1 LVNPKKGATRKTQ
14 LEGTSQ
20 ESPFDFVHE
29 NTGENSRIK
38 IPKLRA
44 EIRTMHKAEPNPKY
58 ARRNRFKAKR
68 RFKMGQV
75 KLPLVSRSAFPST
88 FTVMNM
94 LCGYGSI
101 ICAEQ
106 REYAWAG
113 WLIIL
118 AAVFD
123 TIDGFIARLTNSSSE
138 FGVEL
143 DSLSDLVSFGAAP
156 SFLAYKFGLE
166 QFGIWGAVLS
176 SALMVGSGLR
186 LARFNV
192 QLVGFSKDYFSGL
205 PTPSQAMTLSSF
217 IIWTSG
223 EYIFTVEQTTLALT
237 ILTLTLALLMVS
249 TVKYDLLPKPK
260 EFKKYP
266 FKTVAFALGFLAI
279 LIFQAKGFFFAM
291 CVYILFGMARYVYFF
306 FSEEVTEQRAEPSA
320 ESVEASNHSKSN
332 N

>member
-1 LVNPKKGATRKTQ
+1 
-14 LEGTSQ
+14 
-20 ESPFDFVHE
+20 
-29 NTGENSRIK
+29 
-38 IPKLRA
+38 
-44 EIRTMHKAEPNPKY
+44 MHKAEPNPKFS
-58 ARRNRFKAKR
+58 RRNRFKAKR

-75 KLPLVSRSAFPST
+75 KMPRVSRSAFPST

-106 REYAWAG
+106 REYALAG
-113 WLIIL
+113 WFIIL
-118 AAVFD
+118 AAFFD
-123 TIDGFIARLTNSSSE
+123 TIDGFVARLTNSSSE

-166 QFGIWGAVLS
+166 QFGIWGAVIS

-217 IIWTSG
+217 VIWTSG
-223 EYIFTVEQTTLALT
+223 EYIFTVEEMKLALIVLT
-237 ILTLTLALLMVS
+237 ITLALLMVS

-260 EFKKYP
+260 EFRKYP
-266 FKTVAFALGFLAI
+266 FKTAAFAMGFLAI
-279 LIFQAKGFFFAM
+279 LLFQAKGFFFAM
-291 CVYILFGMARYVYFF
+291 CFYITFGIVRYAYFF
-306 FSEEVTEQRAEPSA
+306 FSEEISDNRAEPSA
-320 ESVEASNHSKSN
+320 ESLHSSSTN
-332 N
+332 STN

>member
-1 LVNPKKGATRKTQ
+1 MQ
-14 LEGTSQ
+14 
-20 ESPFDFVHE
+20 
-29 NTGENSRIK
+29 
-38 IPKLRA
+38 
-44 EIRTMHKAEPNPKY
+44 KAEPNPKY
-58 ARRNRFKAKR
+58 ARRHRFKTKR
-68 RFKMGQV
+68 RFKVRQV
-75 KLPLVSRSAFPST
+75 KLPRVSRSAFPST

-106 REYAWAG
+106 REYALAG

-123 TIDGFIARLTNSSSE
+123 TVDGLIARLTNSSSE

-166 QFGIWGAVLS
+166 HFGIWGAVLS

-192 QLVGFSKDYFSGL
+192 QLVGFSKEYFSGL

-217 IIWTSG
+217 VIWTSN
-223 EYIFTVEQTTLALT
+223 EYILTIEETKLALT
-237 ILTLTLALLMVS
+237 VLTLTLAGLMVS
-249 TVKYDLLPKPK
+249 TIKYDLLPKPK
-260 EFKKYP
+260 EFRKYP
-266 FKTVAFALGFLAI
+266 FKTAAFALGFLAI
-279 LIFQAKGFFFAM
+279 LFFQAKGFFFAM
-291 CVYILFGMARYVYFF
+291 CFYIVFGVVRYIYFF
-306 FSEEVTEQRAEPSA
+306 FSEEIAENRN
-320 ESVEASNHSKSN
+320 ESNKEPIQSSSSKT
-332 N
+332 

>member
-1 LVNPKKGATRKTQ
+1 MR
-14 LEGTSQ
+14 
-20 ESPFDFVHE
+20 ES
-29 NTGENSRIK
+29 
-38 IPKLRA
+38 
-44 EIRTMHKAEPNPKY
+44 EPNSKIS
-58 ARRNRFKAKR
+58 RRNRFKPKR

-75 KLPLVSRSAFPST
+75 KMPRVSRSAFPST

-106 REYAWAG
+106 REYALAG
-113 WLIIL
+113 WFIVL

-123 TIDGFIARLTNSSSE
+123 AFDGFVARLTNSSSD

-166 QFGIWGAVLS
+166 HFGVWGAAIS

-192 QLVGFSKDYFSGL
+192 QLAGFSKEFFTGL

-217 IIWTSG
+217 VIWTSDD
-223 EYIFTVEQTTLALT
+223 YVLTIEQTKIALVALTLA
-237 ILTLTLALLMVS
+237 LALLMVS
-249 TVKYDLLPKPK
+249 VIKYDRLPSPK
-260 EFKKYP
+260 EFRERP
-266 FKTVAFALGFLAI
+266 FKTAAFALGFLAI
-279 LIFQAKGFFFAM
+279 ALFQAKGFFFAM
-291 CVYILFGMARYVYFF
+291 CVYIGFGILRHAYFF
-306 FSEEVTEQRAEPSA
+306 FSEEVSEHRAESESTEIAPSDQR
-320 ESVEASNHSKSN
+320 SN
-332 N
+332 NQNSNNQTNET

>member
-1 LVNPKKGATRKTQ
+1 
-14 LEGTSQ
+14 
-20 ESPFDFVHE
+20 
-29 NTGENSRIK
+29 
-38 IPKLRA
+38 
-44 EIRTMHKAEPNPKY
+44 MHKAEPNSKY
-58 ARRNRFKAKR
+58 ARRNRLKAKR

-75 KLPLVSRSAFPST
+75 KLPRVSRSAFPSA

-106 REYAWAG
+106 REYALAG
-113 WLIIL
+113 WFIIL

-123 TIDGFIARLTNSSSE
+123 TIDGFIARLTNSASE
-138 FGVEL
+138 FGIEL

-166 QFGIWGAVLS
+166 QFGIWGAVIS

-192 QLVGFSKDYFSGL
+192 QLVGFSKEYFSGL

-217 IIWTSG
+217 VIWTSG
-223 EYIFTVEQTTLALT
+223 EYLFTVEQMKLALAA
-237 ILTLTLALLMVS
+237 LTLTLGLLMVS

-260 EFKKYP
+260 EFKKHP
-266 FKTVAFALGFLAI
+266 FKTAAFACGFLAM
-279 LIFQAKGFFFAM
+279 LMFQAKGFFFAM
-291 CVYILFGMARYVYFF
+291 CFYIGFGIVRYIYFF
-306 FSEEVTEQRAEPSA
+306 FSEEISEPLQS
-320 ESVEASNHSKSN
+320 SSTNSNSTN
-332 N
+332 

>member
-1 LVNPKKGATRKTQ
+1 
-14 LEGTSQ
+14 
-20 ESPFDFVHE
+20 
-29 NTGENSRIK
+29 
-38 IPKLRA
+38 
-44 EIRTMHKAEPNPKY
+44 
-58 ARRNRFKAKR
+58 
-68 RFKMGQV
+68 MGQV
-75 KLPLVSRSAFPST
+75 KLPRVSRSAFPST

-106 REYAWAG
+106 REYALAG
-113 WLIIL
+113 WFIIL

-217 IIWTSG
+217 VIWTSS
-223 EYIFTVEQTTLALT
+223 EYLLTIEQTKLALT
-237 ILTLTLALLMVS
+237 VLTLTLALLMVS
-249 TVKYDLLPKPK
+249 TVKYDLLPKPL
-260 EFKKYP
+260 EFKKHP

-291 CVYILFGMARYVYFF
+291 CFYIVFGVARYIYFF
-306 FSEEVTEQRAEPSA
+306 FSEEISETRIEPSK
-320 ESVEASNHSKSN
+320 EP
-332 N
+332 

>member
-1 LVNPKKGATRKTQ
+1 MQKVEQ
-14 LEGTSQ
+14 
-20 ESPFDFVHE
+20 
-29 NTGENSRIK
+29 NTK
-38 IPKLRA
+38 
-44 EIRTMHKAEPNPKY
+44 H
-58 ARRNRFKAKR
+58 ARRKRFKPKR
-68 RFKMGQV
+68 RFRMGQV
-75 KLPLVSRSAFPST
+75 KLPRVSRSAFPST

-106 REYAWAG
+106 CNYAWAG

-123 TIDGFIARLTNSSSE
+123 TVDGMIARLTNSSSE
-138 FGVEL
+138 FGIEL

-166 QFGIWGAVLS
+166 QFGIWGAMLS
-176 SALMVGSGLR
+176 AVLMVGSGLR

-192 QLVGFSKDYFSGL
+192 QLVGFSKDYFVGL

-217 IIWTSG
+217 VIWTSD
-223 EYIFTVEQTTLALT
+223 EYMLTVEQTALALT

-260 EFKKYP
+260 EFRKHP
-266 FKTVAFALGFLAI
+266 FKTIAFALGFLAI

-291 CVYILFGMARYVYFF
+291 CVYILFGVVRYVYFF
-306 FSEEVTEQRAEPSA
+306 FSEEITEQRTEPSA
-320 ESVEASNHSKSN
+320 EFNQKQT
-332 N
+332 

>member
-1 LVNPKKGATRKTQ
+1 
-14 LEGTSQ
+14 
-20 ESPFDFVHE
+20 
-29 NTGENSRIK
+29 
-38 IPKLRA
+38 
-44 EIRTMHKAEPNPKY
+44 MHKAEPNPKY
-58 ARRNRFKAKR
+58 ARRSRFKAKR

-75 KLPLVSRSAFPST
+75 KLPRVSRSAFPST

-106 REYAWAG
+106 REYAMAG
-113 WLIIL
+113 WFIIL

-166 QFGIWGAVLS
+166 QFGIWGAILS

-217 IIWTSG
+217 VIWTSG
-223 EYIFTVEQTTLALT
+223 EYLLTVEETKLAL
-237 ILTLTLALLMVS
+237 IVLTLSLALLMVS

-260 EFKKYP
+260 EFRQYP
-266 FKTVAFALGFLAI
+266 FKTLAFALGFLAI
-279 LIFQAKGFFFAM
+279 LFFQAKGFFFAM
-291 CVYILFGMARYVYFF
+291 CFYIVFGIARYIYFF
-306 FSEEVTEQRAEPSA
+306 FSEEVSETRSESSKEPLPS
-320 ESVEASNHSKSN
+320 SSKNSNT
-332 N
+332 

>member
-1 LVNPKKGATRKTQ
+1 
-14 LEGTSQ
+14 
-20 ESPFDFVHE
+20 
-29 NTGENSRIK
+29 
-38 IPKLRA
+38 
-44 EIRTMHKAEPNPKY
+44 MHKAEPNPKFS
-58 ARRNRFKAKR
+58 RRNRFKAKR

-75 KLPLVSRSAFPST
+75 KMPRVSRSAFPST

-106 REYAWAG
+106 REYALAG
-113 WLIIL
+113 WFIIL

-166 QFGIWGAVLS
+166 QFGIWGAALS

-217 IIWTSG
+217 VIWTSG
-223 EYIFTVEQTTLALT
+223 DYFLTMEQMTLALVA
-237 ILTLTLALLMVS
+237 LTLTLSVLMVS

-260 EFKKYP
+260 EFRKYP
-266 FKTVAFALGFLAI
+266 FKTAAFALGFLAI
-279 LIFQAKGFFFAM
+279 LLFQAKGFFFAM
-291 CVYILFGMARYVYFF
+291 CFYIAFGIARYIYFF
-306 FSEEVTEQRAEPSA
+306 FSEEISDNRAEPSA
-320 ESVEASNHSKSN
+320 ESLHSSSTN
-332 N
+332 STN

>member
-1 LVNPKKGATRKTQ
+1 MQKVEQ
-14 LEGTSQ
+14 
-20 ESPFDFVHE
+20 
-29 NTGENSRIK
+29 NTK
-38 IPKLRA
+38 
-44 EIRTMHKAEPNPKY
+44 H
-58 ARRNRFKAKR
+58 ARRKRFKPKR
-68 RFKMGQV
+68 RFRMGQV
-75 KLPLVSRSAFPST
+75 KLPRVSRSAFPST

-106 REYAWAG
+106 CNYAWAG

-123 TIDGFIARLTNSSSE
+123 TVDGMIARLTNSSSE
-138 FGVEL
+138 FGIEL

-166 QFGIWGAVLS
+166 QFGIWGAMLS
-176 SALMVGSGLR
+176 AVLMVGSGLR

-192 QLVGFSKDYFSGL
+192 QLVGFSKDYFVGL

-217 IIWTSG
+217 VIWTSD
-223 EYIFTVEQTTLALT
+223 EYMLTVEQTALALT

-260 EFKKYP
+260 EFRKHP
-266 FKTVAFALGFLAI
+266 FKTIAFALGFLAI

-291 CVYILFGMARYVYFF
+291 CVYILFGVVRYVYFF
-306 FSEEVTEQRAEPSA
+306 FSEEITEQRTEPSA
-320 ESVEASNHSKSN
+320 EFNQQQT
-332 N
+332 

>member
-1 LVNPKKGATRKTQ
+1 
-14 LEGTSQ
+14 
-20 ESPFDFVHE
+20 
-29 NTGENSRIK
+29 
-38 IPKLRA
+38 
-44 EIRTMHKAEPNPKY
+44 MHKAEPNPKY

-75 KLPLVSRSAFPST
+75 KLPRVSRSAFPST

-94 LCGYGSI
+94 LCGYGSM

-106 REYAWAG
+106 REYALAG
-113 WLIIL
+113 GFIIL

-217 IIWTSG
+217 VIWTSN
-223 EYIFTVEQTTLALT
+223 EYIFTIEQMKLALAV
-237 ILTLTLALLMVS
+237 LTLTLALLMVS

-260 EFKKYP
+260 AFGKHP

-279 LIFQAKGFFFAM
+279 LIFQAKGLFFAL
-291 CVYILFGMARYVYFF
+291 CFYIVFGVVRYIYFF
-306 FSEEVTEQRAEPSA
+306 FSEEISETRGEPSK
-320 ESVEASNHSKSN
+320 EPFQASSTNSN
-332 N
+332 STN

>member
-1 LVNPKKGATRKTQ
+1 
-14 LEGTSQ
+14 
-20 ESPFDFVHE
+20 
-29 NTGENSRIK
+29 
-38 IPKLRA
+38 
-44 EIRTMHKAEPNPKY
+44 MHKAEPNLKY
-58 ARRNRFKAKR
+58 VRRSRLKAKR
-68 RFKMGQV
+68 RFKIGQV
-75 KLPLVSRSAFPST
+75 KLPRVSRSAFPST

-101 ICAEQ
+101 ICAEERQ
-106 REYAWAG
+106 YALAG
-113 WLIIL
+113 WFIIL

-217 IIWTSG
+217 VIWTSG
-223 EYIFTVEQTTLALT
+223 EYLFTVEQMKLALAV
-237 ILTLTLALLMVS
+237 LTLTLALLMVS

-260 EFKKYP
+260 EFKKHP
-266 FKTVAFALGFLAI
+266 FKTAAFAFGFLAI
-279 LIFQAKGFFFAM
+279 LMFQAKGFFFAM
-291 CVYILFGMARYVYFF
+291 CFYIGFGIVRYIYFF
-306 FSEEVTEQRAEPSA
+306 FSEEISEPLQS
-320 ESVEASNHSKSN
+320 SSTDSNSTN
-332 N
+332 

>member
-1 LVNPKKGATRKTQ
+1 MQK
-14 LEGTSQ
+14 S
-20 ESPFDFVHE
+20 
-29 NTGENSRIK
+29 
-38 IPKLRA
+38 
-44 EIRTMHKAEPNPKY
+44 EPNPKY
-58 ARRNRFKAKR
+58 SRRNRFKAKR
-68 RFKMGQV
+68 RFKVGQV
-75 KLPLVSRSAFPST
+75 KLPRVSRSAFPST

-106 REYAWAG
+106 REYALAG
-113 WLIIL
+113 WFIIL

-205 PTPSQAMTLSSF
+205 PTPSQAMTLSTF
-217 IIWTSG
+217 VIWTSS
-223 EYIFTVEQTTLALT
+223 EYIFTVEEMKLAL
-237 ILTLTLALLMVS
+237 IALTLILSLLMVS

-260 EFKKYP
+260 EFSKYP
-266 FKTVAFALGFLAI
+266 FKTAAFALGFLAI
-279 LIFQAKGFFFAM
+279 LLFQAKGFFFAM
-291 CVYILFGMARYVYFF
+291 CFYITFGIVRYVYFF
-306 FSEEVTEQRAEPSA
+306 FSEEISENRNEPSA
-320 ESVEASNHSKSN
+320 ESVESSLTQPNSNKLNSQP
-332 N
+332 